1 MKRKIIVTAI
11 FAAALISANAALADV
26 SISNGVLD
34 REFDEKRT
42 LYYVQ
47 IPTGDIPDI
56 EIDGYETVSKAKTPY
71 SGAALTEENVTVL
84 KNKDTGVK
92 YRFVFEKNGGKLEV
106 ASCDL
111 SSDGKL
117 VISGDAQSLKNIKLF
132 ILKPTEDFSNEA
144 FDIADIKDGAMEE
157 AVLDVVNYENAE
169 GGTFEYTFPQSAVSG
184 SYRFVLT
191 ADGIETQY
199 STTKFY
205 MSLNDIKKV
214 IADINEKSKFDTENT
229 VAKLR
234 EYVEGHKNALYIDMT
249 YYDKLSDSA
258 KNIAIEGLSSDGDYK
273 TLDEIGDRFYKSTA
287 VAWIYDGLSPKEILE
302 SYNKY
307 LNLELYKEYSE
318 LKSTAN
324 VDKSLK
330 GVEKEEEIRKI
341 FNRKTGVA
349 RFSEADPSDM
359 KDVLEKYNKYISVEE
374 SLYNYFMENTSKC
387 VKEMRDKSYDDT
399 ADIEKAIKA
408 VKDSDT
414 DGSTDGSTT
423 GGSKGGSSGGISG
436 GKPSSGGGNIAPITQ
451 PKPDTDKSKDDT
463 KGPETPE
470 NKLPFTDIDN
480 FEWAYTAIEH
490 LYNNKILN
498 GKSETLFAPNDNI
511 TREEFAKL
519 VVSAFGLEGS
529 SELKFKDV
537 SEDAWY
543 REYIEIA
550 VANGV
555 VNGVSEDEFGVG
567 RNITR
572 EDMAVMILRAV
583 NKTGTDTDIIIEN
596 PAELSDLET
605 VSEYAKEAVEFMIKR
620 GAINGINGEF
630 KPKTAATRAQAAK
643 ILYQIIKI
651 R

>member
-26 SISNGVLD
+26 SISNGVFD

-56 EIDGYETVSKAKTPY
+56 AIDGYETVSKAEKPY
-71 SGAALTEENVTVL
+71 SGGVLGMENVTVL

-157 AVLDVVNYENAE
+157 TVLDVVNYEDSQ
-169 GGTFEYTFPQSAVSG
+169 GTFEYTFPENAVSG
-184 SYRFVLT
+184 SYRLILT
-191 ADGIETQY
+191 ADTEQY
-199 STTKFY
+199 STTKYY
-205 MSLNDIKKV
+205 MSLKDIEQV
-214 IADINEKSKFDTENT
+214 IADINAKSKFDSENT

-234 EYVEGHKNALYIDMT
+234 EYIEGHKNALYIDMS

-258 KNIAIEGLSSDGDYK
+258 KDIAIEGLSSNGDYK
-273 TLDEIGDRFYKSTA
+273 SLDEIGDRFCKSTA
-287 VAWIYDGLSPKEILE
+287 IAGIYDGISPKEILE
-302 SYNKY
+302 AYNKH
-307 LNLELYKEYSE
+307 LNFEMYKEYTE
-318 LKSTAN
+318 LKSTEN

-330 GVEKEEEIRKI
+330 GVKKEEEIRKI

-349 RFSEADPSDM
+349 CFSEADPSDM
-359 KDVLEKYNKYISVEE
+359 KDVLEKYNKYIGVEE

-387 VKEMRDKSYDDT
+387 VKEMRGKNYDDT
-399 ADIEKAIKA
+399 ADIENAIKE
-408 VKDSDT
+408 VKDS
-414 DGSTDGSTT
+414 GG
-423 GGSKGGSSGGISG
+423 GGSKGGPSGGISG

-451 PKPDTDKSKDDT
+451 PKPDANKDSD
-463 KGPETPE
+463 GPKDSEKPE

-498 GKSETLFAPNDNI
+498 GKSDTLFAPNDNI

-529 SELKFKDV
+529 SKLKFKDV

-550 VANGV
+550 VANGI
-555 VNGVSEDEFGVG
+555 VNGVSEEEFGVG

-583 NKTGTDTDIIIEN
+583 DKTGTDTEIIVEN
-596 PAELSDLET
+596 PTELSDLGS
-605 VSEYAKEAVEFMIKR
+605 VSEYAKTAVDFMIKR

-630 KPKTAATRAQAAK
+630 KPKSAATRAQAAK